1 MSRRKNTNSSK
12 DLPSFFQRTT
22 NLRSKRLRTTA
33 NTTPQ
38 GDDINH
44 LWAKTRESVKIAFT
58 NQLKQVNQ
66 KIAKPDEMLLT
77 PDEAAQKYEMGL
89 FDLHK
94 KNIDEYK
101 VKFRKDFMAIKNK
114 NTKFAEDILSGLIE
128 PKRLA
133 ETPPNELYSAKQKLE
148 NSQLREKELKASI
161 GEVLPENIN
170 KVKDQTI
177 VSEKWGISGS
187 LAAVDDDFE

>member
-44 LWAKTRESVKIAFT
+44 LWVKTRESVKIAFT

-101 VKFRKDFMAIKNK
+101 VKFRKDFMAIK
-114 NTKFAEDILSGLIE
+114 
-128 PKRLA
+128 
-133 ETPPNELYSAKQKLE
+133 ELYSAKQKLE